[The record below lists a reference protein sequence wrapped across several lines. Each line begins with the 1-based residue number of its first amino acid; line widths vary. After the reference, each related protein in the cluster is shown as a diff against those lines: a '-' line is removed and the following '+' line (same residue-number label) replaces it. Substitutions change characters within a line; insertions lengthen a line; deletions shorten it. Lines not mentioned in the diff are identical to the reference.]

1 MQHFVLYTIFYVFH
15 FLVNYYEVNKIIDA
29 YTSLKKIY
37 SHKREYVNR
46 MVIESLFK
54 PRNSNFVSK
63 FFTDIEVSCDDFV
76 LFVCFFLFYHNEYI
90 ISILLI
96 IAGVNSNLMITKEK
110 VNQFL
115 DCFNIDKYLLKDLD
129 EYLEIYKITLP
140 EYIHI

>member
-1 MQHFVLYTIFYVFH
+1 
-15 FLVNYYEVNKIIDA
+15 
-29 YTSLKKIY
+29 
-37 SHKREYVNR
+37 

>member
-1 MQHFVLYTIFYVFH
+1 MLIEWLLNLYLNQETLIL
-15 FLVNYYEVNKIIDA
+15 LVN
-29 YTSLKKIY
+29 
-37 SHKREYVNR
+37 
-46 MVIESLFK
+46 
-54 PRNSNFVSK
+54 
-63 FFTDIEVSCDDFV
+63 SCDDFV

-140 EYIHI
+140 EYIHL